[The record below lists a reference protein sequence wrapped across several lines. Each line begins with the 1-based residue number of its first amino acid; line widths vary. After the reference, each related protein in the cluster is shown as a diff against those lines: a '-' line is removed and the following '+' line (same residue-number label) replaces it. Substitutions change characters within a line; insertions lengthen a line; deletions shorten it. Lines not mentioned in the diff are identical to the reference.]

1 MSGDEELINQDDIEQ
16 LLKGGGAAGA
26 NDGAASAQQSPT
38 PEPSVGD
45 QALNQGDIEAMLSG
59 NAAPNTETPAKAV
72 TAPADDEAPDAAPD
86 DDKLL
91 AQGDIEKLLNKAG
104 AAGPADTPAQQPVQP
119 QHTRGSNQTP
129 LKQAVQQAD
138 IEYLLNQAQE
148 AIDSINT
155 GSSEPAPQGVAQFRL
170 ANFTG
175 VPASTETAT
184 LDLIRDVDLDL
195 KIELGRTHM
204 YLEDVLKLNKGS
216 VVPLDKMAGD
226 PVDIYVNGRLIA
238 RGEVLVMNDN
248 FCVRVAELI
257 AGEAAG

>member
-1 MSGDEELINQDDIEQ
+1 MSDEDELINQDDIEK
-16 LLKGGGAAGA
+16 LLNSNGAGSADSA
-26 NDGAASAQQSPT
+26 DAAEQ
-38 PEPSVGD
+38 PEP
-45 QALNQGDIEAMLSG
+45 
-59 NAAPNTETPAKAV
+59 AAT
-72 TAPADDEAPDAAPD
+72 ADDAEQPEPAAPDAAAEKPEPAAEQHEPVVPAAAAED

-91 AQGDIEKLLNKAG
+91 GQDDIEKLLNKASEG
-104 AAGPADTPAQQPVQP
+104 DPSAATAEQPAQAQPSISSGPA
-119 QHTRGSNQTP
+119 HSNET
-129 LKQAVQQAD
+129 VQQGD
-138 IEYLLNQAQE
+138 VEYLLDQAQA
-148 AIDSINT
+148 AIDSITT
-155 GSSEPAPQGVAQFRL
+155 GPAEPSPHGASQFKL
-170 ANFTG
+170 EKFTG

>member
-1 MSGDEELINQDDIEQ
+1 MSGDDELINQDDIEQ
-16 LLKGGGAAGA
+16 LLKNGDETAGAADSG
-26 NDGAASAQQSPT
+26 GSTEQPPT
-38 PEPSVGD
+38 PEATGGD
-45 QALNQGDIEAMLSG
+45 QTLDQGDIEAMLSG
-59 NAAPNTETPAKAV
+59 NAKSEQPAAATAAV
-72 TAPADDEAPDAAPD
+72 PAAAPD

-91 AQGDIEKLLNKAG
+91 GQNDIEKLLNKAG
-104 AAGPADTPAQQPVQP
+104 KATEPGQSAATAGQPAQAQPSTGPGPALGKET
-119 QHTRGSNQTP
+119 
-129 LKQAVQQAD
+129 VQQGD
-138 IEYLLNQAQE
+138 VEYLLNQAQE
-148 AIDSINT
+148 AIASITT
-155 GSSEPAPQGVAQFRL
+155 GPSEPNPHGVSQFKL
-170 ANFTG
+170 DQFAG

>member
-1 MSGDEELINQDDIEQ
+1 MSGEDELINQDEIEQ
-16 LLKGGGAAGA
+16 LLNSGGGAG
-26 NDGAASAQQSPT
+26 GSADSAKPAEQT
-38 PEPSVGD
+38 PAPENEQTLD
-45 QALNQGDIEAMLSG
+45 QGDIEAMLNG
-59 NAAPNTETPAKAV
+59 NTPAKPAAAS
-72 TAPADDEAPDAAPD
+72 TSAAPAVSTD

-91 AQGDIEKLLNKAG
+91 GQDDIEKLLNKSGKAPP
-104 AAGPADTPAQQPVQP
+104 AAEKPAQAPP
-119 QHTRGSNQTP
+119 TIAPAQTP
-129 LKQAVQQAD
+129 SLESVQQGD
-138 IEYLLNQAQE
+138 VEYLLNQAQA
-148 AIDSINT
+148 AIESITT
-155 GSSEPAPQGVAQFRL
+155 GPAEPSPHGASQFKL
-170 ANFTG
+170 ETFSG
-175 VPASTETAT
+175 VPASTEAAT